1 MTNFKEVK
9 QMKNN
14 PIVPYILIMALGIAL
29 IFFLSLDGVGKQKEN
44 AEGDEGTKTEE
55 TASGGDEALVQ
66 TCIGCHGA
74 DLKGGM
80 GPSLIGLDKERIVD
94 VLTNGIEGTPMTPGM
109 KTGDEA
115 KKIAEYISSLE

>member
-1 MTNFKEVK
+1 MR
-9 QMKNN
+9 NN

-29 IFFLSLDGVGKQKEN
+29 IFFLSLDGVEKQKEA
-44 AEGDEGTKTEE
+44 AEGADGATTE
-55 TASGGDEALVQ
+55 TADAEDGAALVQ
-66 TCIGCHGA
+66 TCIVCHGQ

-80 GPSLIGLDKERIVD
+80 GPKIAGLDADHIVD
-94 VLTNGIEGTPMTPGM
+94 VLENGIEGTPMTPGM